1 MVEMCDSYFI
11 QYTASYYKLVF
22 SLVQCVK
29 DNKSTYPQL
38 KLTLQNVIY
47 NFSEYVFLMFATR

>member
-1 MVEMCDSYFI
+1 MCDSYFI